1 MKKTFVMALCLI
13 GAAATASAQFKIHS
27 NGNMSLLNPDAAA
40 YSPVSLNCNGNSTIF
55 VNFEL
60 THIAASVQIHF

>member
-27 NGNMSLLNPDAAA
+27 NGKMSFMRTGT
-40 YSPVSLNCNGNSTIF
+40 S
-55 VNFEL
+55 
-60 THIAASVQIHF
+60 Q